1 MAHYIDTSALVKLIV
16 AESETPGLRVW
27 LAQADRNPV
36 TCDLTRTELMRA
48 VRRVAPDR
56 LIQAR
61 TVLDSLTIIDVT
73 TEVFEEAGRLDPTIL
88 RPLDALHLAA
98 ALSLGD
104 DLETLVTYD
113 DRLTQAAH
121 STGIRTTSPG

>member
-1 MAHYIDTSALVKLIV
+1 VAHYIDTSALVKLIV
-16 AESETPGLRVW
+16 AESETPGLRAW
-27 LAQADRNPV
+27 LAQTNRDPV
-36 TCDLTRTELMRA
+36 TCNLTRTELMRA

-56 LIQAR
+56 VIQAR

-88 RPLDALHLAA
+88 RSLDALHLAA

-121 STGIRTTSPG
+121 ATGIRTTSPA

>member
-1 MAHYIDTSALVKLIV
+1 M
-16 AESETPGLRVW
+16 
-27 LAQADRNPV
+27 

-56 LIQAR
+56 VIQAR

-73 TEVFEEAGRLDPTIL
+73 TEVLEEAGRLDSTIL
-88 RPLDALHLAA
+88 RSLDALHLAA

-113 DRLTQAAH
+113 DRLVQAAH
-121 STGIRTTSPG
+121 AAGIRTTSPA

>member
-1 MAHYIDTSALVKLIV
+1 VAHYIDTSALVKLIV
-16 AESETPGLRVW
+16 AESETPGLRAW
-27 LAQADRNPV
+27 LAQTNRDPV
-36 TCDLTRTELMRA
+36 TCDLTRTELMTA

-56 LIQAR
+56 VIQAR

-88 RPLDALHLAA
+88 RSLDALHLAA
-98 ALSLGD
+98 ALRLGD

-121 STGIRTTSPG
+121 AAGIRTTSPA